1 MIFYGSDA
9 NWQKICGVLLVNFV
23 LSLCRNHQ
31 WLGSPPLLCGSKPS
45 FSVLGRILNA
55 SVNEIGGEMSVKPNH
70 SFSNK
75 TIGPTFVGR
84 VFHFSGGYE
93 VAVGWF

>member
-1 MIFYGSDA
+1 
-9 NWQKICGVLLVNFV
+9 
-23 LSLCRNHQ
+23 
-31 WLGSPPLLCGSKPS
+31 LLCGSIPS

-70 SFSNK
+70 SFNNE
-75 TIGPTFVGR
+75 TIGLAFVRR

>member
-1 MIFYGSDA
+1 LLFGSTP
-9 NWQKICGVLLVNFV
+9 
-23 LSLCRNHQ
+23 R
-31 WLGSPPLLCGSKPS
+31 

-55 SVNEIGGEMSVKPNH
+55 IVNEIGGEISEKTEPQFN
-70 SFSNK
+70 NK
-75 TIGPTFVGR
+75 TIGPTLVGR